1 MRARRLWCAR
11 GVIVLVCVATT
22 AGSQTVISTTGGG
35 APLTPFGKPDAQ
47 TFGQTFTTPTA
58 NLLQNF
64 TFYLSPAP
72 SLTFRAYVFAWD
84 AASVRATGSALFTSS
99 PIIGPLGS
107 GFNAITVNVGGLL
120 LNSDAMY
127 VAFFSS
133 SGQGTLGEIALQ
145 SSWDSPATN
154 QYSGGAFV
162 FLNNGENSG
171 AFTTQTWSTNRQGP
185 GSDARFTMAFTSVA
199 PEPSSLILSL
209 TGVLSLGAVTV
220 VRRRKSR
227 GQAISWPLGTHADS
241 D

>member
-1 MRARRLWCAR
+1 MRAKRLWRAR
-11 GVIVLVCVATT
+11 GVIVSLFCLATT

-47 TFGQTFTTPTA
+47 TFGQTFTTPTD
-58 NLLQNF
+58 NLLQSF

-72 SLTFRAYVFAWD
+72 SLTFRAYVFAWN
-84 AASVRATGSALFTSS
+84 APSVRATGSALFTSS
-99 PIIGPLGS
+99 PIIGPGPLGS

-133 SGQGTLGEIALQ
+133 SGQGTLGEVALQ

-154 QYSGGAFV
+154 MYSGGSFV
-162 FLNNGENSG
+162 FLNNGENTG
-171 AFTTQTWSTNRQGP
+171 AFTTQAWSTDRQGP
-185 GSDARFTMAFTSVA
+185 GSDARFTMAFTSAA

-227 GQAISWPLGTHADS
+227 RQAAR
-241 D
+241 